1 MTSSKIAWSTSSSRR
16 DVPHAQRL
24 RVLAKSLHETV
35 AVEPP
40 FAPFT
45 KRSGDEILDVQ
56 PRKLRMQCVPPHERD
71 VRAKL
76 PLQRVVFAKRGLPSL
91 RGEEKITAFVQLNRR
106 LETIDFKEV
115 ANTANKLDNVQRHL
129 NVKRRGTMLPDR
141 CGRKR
146 RR

>member
-1 MTSSKIAWSTSSSRR
+1 
-16 DVPHAQRL
+16 
-24 RVLAKSLHETV
+24 
-35 AVEPP
+35 
-40 FAPFT
+40 
-45 KRSGDEILDVQ
+45 
-56 PRKLRMQCVPPHERD
+56 MQCVPPHERD

-115 ANTANKLDNVQRHL
+115 ANTAKKLDTVQRHL
-129 NVKRRGTMLPDR
+129 NGKRRGELLPDR